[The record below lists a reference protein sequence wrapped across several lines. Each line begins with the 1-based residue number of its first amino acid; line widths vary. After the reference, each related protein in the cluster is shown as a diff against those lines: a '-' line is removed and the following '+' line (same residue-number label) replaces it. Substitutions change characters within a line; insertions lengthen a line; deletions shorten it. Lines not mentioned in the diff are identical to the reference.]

1 MIIDPNTG
9 QPLTGNDTTA
19 AQPQGVVGGAAA
31 SAPRQAEDAN
41 TYIIDVDM
49 SNLQQ
54 VLEASQQ
61 VPVLLDCWSPQ
72 SEHCRVLTPIL
83 EMLAREYAGG
93 FILAKLNAEEQQD
106 IAAQLG
112 VRSVPDVKLVIQGG
126 LAGNFTGAR
135 PEAEIRQFLEQHKV
149 MPAAGAG
156 PSLVEQAASALETG
170 DLAAAKAMYQQLA
183 QESPETPDYRIQLAS
198 VLVAEGN
205 GEEARQLL
213 DSLKPE
219 DRDGPKARG
228 VRARIDFIAEAPSP
242 EEVQAMIER
251 DDSEARYQRA
261 MRDLADGHYE
271 LALDALIG
279 LMKTDRQYGDDLARK
294 TLLRVFDALGA
305 THELTVRFRRQLF
318 ALMY

>member
-9 QPLTGNDTTA
+9 KPLTGNDTTA
-19 AQPQGVVGGAAA
+19 AQPEGIVGAGDTA
-31 SAPRQAEDAN
+31 APRQAEDAN

-54 VLEASQQ
+54 VLEASMQ
-61 VPVLLDCWSPQ
+61 VPVLLDCWSPS
-72 SEHCRVLTPIL
+72 SESCLSLIPVL
-83 EMLAREYAGG
+83 EKLAREYAGG
-93 FILAKLNAEEQQD
+93 FILAKLNVEDNRD

-112 VRSVPDVKLVIQGG
+112 VQSVPDVKLVMQGS
-126 LAGNFTGAR
+126 LSGNFTQALS
-135 PEAEIRQFLEQHKV
+135 EAEITTFLAQHQV
-149 MPAAGAG
+149 LPAAGGG
-156 PSLVEQAASALETG
+156 PNQSDQAAQALENG
-170 DLAAAKAMYQQLA
+170 DLDTAKALYQQLA
-183 QESPETPDYRIQLAS
+183 QDAPDVPEYRINLAS

-219 DRDGPKARG
+219 DRDGAKARG
-228 VRARIDFIAEAPSP
+228 VRARIDFISEAPTP
-242 EEVQAMIER
+242 EAVQSMIER
-251 DDSEARYQRA
+251 NDSEARYQRA

-271 LALDALIG
+271 LALDALIS
-279 LMKTDRQYGDDLARK
+279 LVKTDRQYGEDLARK

>member
-19 AQPQGVVGGAAA
+19 AQPQGVVGGGAA

-72 SEHCRVLTPIL
+72 SEHCLVLTPIL
-83 EMLAREYAGG
+83 EKLAREYAGG

-135 PEAEIRQFLEQHKV
+135 QEAEIRQFLEQHKV
-149 MPAAGAG
+149 QPAAGAG
-156 PSLVEQAASALETG
+156 PSLAEQAATALESG
-170 DLAAAKAMYQQLA
+170 DLVTAKALYQQLA
-183 QESPETPDYRIQLAS
+183 QESPETPEYRIHLAS

-219 DRDGPKARG
+219 DRDGAQARG

-271 LALDALIG
+271 LALDALIS
-279 LMKTDRQYGDDLARK
+279 LVKTDRQYGDDLARK

-305 THELTVRFRRQLF
+305 THELTVRLRRQLF